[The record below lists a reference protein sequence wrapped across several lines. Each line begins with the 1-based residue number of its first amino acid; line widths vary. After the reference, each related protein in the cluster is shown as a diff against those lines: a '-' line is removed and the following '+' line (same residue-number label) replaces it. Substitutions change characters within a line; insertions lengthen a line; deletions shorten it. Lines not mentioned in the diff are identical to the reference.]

1 MVGTWHKQ
9 TILIAHHLQ
18 QHWKLMVAPNRD
30 SRREQ
35 IERLSNTDLVQRKIN
50 PLPTKTSYCL
60 FQFLLRIVS
69 NKQMNWL
76 GMHTPHLNT
85 WKVQIHAGCHMTSKG
100 PMGNTRTRTAY
111 GSLRTRKGLIYKWT
125 ILNRLEEKCYMRKA
139 NINPAHKK
147 YFSPCPSIFQSVT
160 DLSPWSNYVCFTVTA
175 LIASELQTIQST
187 KETFVCKLFWH
198 HDVQPSQARS
208 Y

>member
-1 MVGTWHKQ
+1 MKSQVGLMVGTWHKQ
-9 TILIAHHLQ
+9 TKFAIVRHLP
-18 QHWKLMVAPNRD
+18 QHWKLTVAPNRD

-76 GMHTPHLNT
+76 GMHTPHRNT

-111 GSLRTRKGLIYKWT
+111 GSLKTRKGLTYKWT

-139 NINPAHKK
+139 NKNPAHKK
-147 YFSPCPSIFQSVT
+147 CFSPCPSIF
-160 DLSPWSNYVCFTVTA
+160 
-175 LIASELQTIQST
+175 
-187 KETFVCKLFWH
+187 
-198 HDVQPSQARS
+198 
-208 Y
+208 